1 MIICERLSYLVVAR
15 KGAYELGVWK
25 ALKELNITY
34 DIVTGTSVG
43 ALNGAF
49 MVQND
54 YLKALS
60 MWQNI
65 NFDMV
70 FQTDFSGNLNT
81 FDGIKELI
89 AIYGKGILN
98 GGMDVHNLEKTIDRY
113 INLDKFYQSNIE
125 YGLVTV
131 NLSNL
136 TSITLTKREIPRDK
150 LKDYLMASATCFPA
164 FKTKKIN
171 GDNYIDGGYYD
182 NMPIDLAVS
191 MGATEVIAVDI
202 GGKGIFPKKKKHY
215 SIPVTYI
222 KPRND
227 IGSFLVFDK
236 NLAIR
241 NIALGFNDTMKVYEK
256 YEGTLFT
263 FYKTE
268 LDRIIDHHSKQ
279 IKKELRNI
287 LQGFD
292 RDRITMKDLF
302 QLKQY
307 QELLND
313 QNKYTKLMKEV
324 VELLG
329 ISLEIDITKVY
340 KRSSYEA
347 AIKNYYKKIPTINM
361 KEVRHKIMNKKY
373 SDLFHSK
380 IVIKYIYQLFTQYY
394 QSDFVLLM
402 LLFKKEFMAALYL
415 KVLLG

>member
-1 MIICERLSYLVVAR
+1 MRAIVLSGGGA

-25 ALKELNITY
+25 ALKKLNITY

-402 LLFKKEFMAALYL
+402 LLFKKEFMASLYL
-415 KVLLG
+415 KALLG

>member
-1 MIICERLSYLVVAR
+1 MRAIVLSGGGA

>member
-1 MIICERLSYLVVAR
+1 MRAIVLSGGGA

-136 TSITLTKREIPRDK
+136 TPITLTKREIPRDK

-182 NMPIDLAVS
+182 NMPIDLAIS

>member
-1 MIICERLSYLVVAR
+1 MRAIVLSGGGA

-65 NFDMV
+65 NFDTV

-136 TSITLTKREIPRDK
+136 TPITLTKREIPRDK

-182 NMPIDLAVS
+182 NMPIDLAIS

-215 SIPVTYI
+215 SVPVTYI

-236 NLAIR
+236 NLATR
-241 NIALGFNDTMKVYEK
+241 NIALGFNDTMKVYGK
-256 YEGTLFT
+256 YKGTLFT

-268 LDRIIDHHSKQ
+268 LDRIIDHHSKH

-292 RDRITMKDLF
+292 RDRITMKNLF